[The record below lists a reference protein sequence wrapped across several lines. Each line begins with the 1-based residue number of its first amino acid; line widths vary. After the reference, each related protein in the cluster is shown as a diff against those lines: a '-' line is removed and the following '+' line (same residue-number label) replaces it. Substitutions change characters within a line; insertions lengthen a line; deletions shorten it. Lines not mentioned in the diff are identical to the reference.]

1 MNFKIVKEIVKKFNF
16 KVEIGGGIRD
26 QDTISKLIDI
36 GVDKV
41 ILGTAA
47 IKNINFLELSCKN
60 YPNNIALA
68 IDVRANKISIS
79 GWEHQTDINVKEYLD
94 KVKNYGISRIIFTDI
109 EKDGTG
115 EGPNYNDSYNVA
127 ERYDIP
133 LLISGGINSIQDIK
147 KIIKDNNKI
156 EGVVVG
162 SSIYEN
168 KIKLEELKK
177 LDG

>member
-1 MNFKIVKEIVKKFNF
+1 MIYINLTLFGL
-16 KVEIGGGIRD
+16 KV
-26 QDTISKLIDI
+26 
-36 GVDKV
+36 
-41 ILGTAA
+41 
-47 IKNINFLELSCKN
+47 FLK
-60 YPNNIALA
+60 
-68 IDVRANKISIS
+68 
-79 GWEHQTDINVKEYLD
+79 

-162 SSIYEN
+162 KSIYEN